1 MEHGKVVR
9 LAAAALGT
17 FLLAAACGPAAPDE
31 WTDSRDTTLRFVDVT
46 EEAGVAVSHRA
57 PVDAQGESAQM
68 MGGAAV
74 GDFDNDGRQDIFL
87 IGGGSRPDALF
98 VNAGDGVFVD
108 MADRAGLTDLYLGS
122 AATAG
127 DFDGDGWLD
136 IFVSSHGTE
145 AEGPVPG
152 RHRLYRNNGDLTFT
166 DVAEAA
172 GVNMTSRDEVD
183 GFGAAF
189 GDVDLDGDLDLF
201 VAGWKR
207 DSRGNRLFRNEG
219 DGTFVDVTD
228 AAGIDGDRA
237 RGLSPCIV
245 DTDGDRFPEILLVA
259 DFGTTRYF
267 ANRGDGTFEDRT
279 SEAGVGLE
287 WSGMG
292 TTVGDFNQDGL
303 IDWYTSAIYDED
315 NFGRG
320 DGNKMYLNQGDHEFV
335 EVAANARVDDG
346 GWGWGVVAVD
356 LDLDGL
362 LDLVETNGWRMPAYE
377 NEMAKVW
384 VQQADSTFTDVAA
397 DSGLDHDQFGLGLM
411 RLDLEGDGDQDIA
424 ITSNN
429 GAFRLYETHLE
440 GPQPSWLRI
449 MLDTSANP
457 DLAPNGV
464 GAVVRVDA
472 GGSSQFSPVV
482 GCSNY
487 ASSSELTAHFGL
499 GAADSVD
506 LVTVEWPDGTATEL
520 GEVDVN
526 QTITI
531 DARGPLPS

>member
-1 MEHGKVVR
+1 MR
-9 LAAAALGT
+9 LAVAALGAA
-17 FLLAAACGPAAPDE
+17 LLAAACRPTAPDE
-31 WTDSRDTTLRFVDVT
+31 RADSPDTTLRFVDVT
-46 EEAGVAVSHRA
+46 DHANVAVSHRT
-57 PVDAQGESAQM
+57 PVDAQRKSAQM

-87 IGGGSRPDALF
+87 IGGGLRPDSLF
-98 VNAGDGVFVD
+98 VNAGDRGFED
-108 MADRAGLTDLYLGS
+108 IADRAGLTDLYLGS
-122 AATAG
+122 AATVG
-127 DFDGDGWLD
+127 DFDDDGWLD
-136 IFVSSHGTE
+136 IFVTSHGDA
-145 AEGPVPG
+145 AEGPSPG

-172 GVNMTSRDEVD
+172 GVNTTSRDQAD

-201 VAGWKR
+201 VAGWER

-219 DGTFVDVTD
+219 DATFVDVTD
-228 AAGIDGDRA
+228 AAGIDGDRT

-292 TTVGDFNQDGL
+292 TAVGDFDRDGL

-320 DGNKMYLNQGDHEFV
+320 DGNKLYLNQDDHDFV
-335 EVAANARVDDG
+335 EVAASARVDDG

-362 LDLVETNGWRMPAYE
+362 LDLVETNGWRMPPYE

-384 VQQADSTFTDVAA
+384 IQQADSTFTEVAA
-397 DSGLDHDQFGLGLM
+397 DSGLDHDQFGLGVM

-429 GAFRLYETHLE
+429 GAFRLYETQLE

-449 MLDTSANP
+449 VLDTSANP
-457 DLAPNGV
+457 RLASNGI
-464 GAVVRVDA
+464 GAVVRIDA
-472 GGSSQFSPVV
+472 DGSSQFSPVV

-506 LVTVEWPDGTATEL
+506 LVRVEWPDGTATEL
-520 GEVDVN
+520 REVDVN

-531 DARGPLPS
+531 EAGAP